1 MTELNDE
8 EEVIERMAD
17 ETTSAG
23 SRKSSGPPLRG
34 NRNEWPLTGIC
45 AWTVWRRHRLAAAA
59 LSSPRFDRPH
69 NGGDESLIHRSKL
82 GDRVRPDNVGRQ
94 RFRDRRSRAI
104 VCH

>member
-34 NRNEWPLTGIC
+34 NRNE
-45 AWTVWRRHRLAAAA
+45 
-59 LSSPRFDRPH
+59 
-69 NGGDESLIHRSKL
+69 
-82 GDRVRPDNVGRQ
+82 
-94 RFRDRRSRAI
+94 
-104 VCH
+104 